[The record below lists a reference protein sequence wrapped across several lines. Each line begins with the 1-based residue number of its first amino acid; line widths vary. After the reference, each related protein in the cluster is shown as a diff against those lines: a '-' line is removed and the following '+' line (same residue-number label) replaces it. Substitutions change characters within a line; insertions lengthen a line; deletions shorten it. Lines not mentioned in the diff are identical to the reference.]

1 MQRCFDILF
10 SVTEKMHTVYAFG
23 HFKNHLSEKLWN
35 IPKRTQEKLKTL
47 AASGERSW
55 KTRISGMPCA
65 LFILNEVNIFL
76 IQRDNINKNKR
87 RGYTTVIKT
96 IFK

>member
-10 SVTEKMHTVYAFG
+10 SVTEKMHIVYAFG

-47 AASGERSW
+47 AASGEGSW
-55 KTRISGMPCA
+55 KTRSQSYA
-65 LFILNEVNIFL
+65 LCFINFE
-76 IQRDNINKNKR
+76 
-87 RGYTTVIKT
+87 
-96 IFK
+96 